1 MIIIIIIIAPLHA
14 NKSEKAVILLASPA
28 RLFSMLIVNVKCDS
42 LVSVIFT
49 PLASLILEKVIL
61 LIEDPLPC
69 YVISLRMIRGQHFSS
84 VKNSIGIINHLS
96 SML

>member
-1 MIIIIIIIAPLHA
+1 M
-14 NKSEKAVILLASPA
+14 ILLASPA

-49 PLASLILEKVIL
+49 PEKVIL